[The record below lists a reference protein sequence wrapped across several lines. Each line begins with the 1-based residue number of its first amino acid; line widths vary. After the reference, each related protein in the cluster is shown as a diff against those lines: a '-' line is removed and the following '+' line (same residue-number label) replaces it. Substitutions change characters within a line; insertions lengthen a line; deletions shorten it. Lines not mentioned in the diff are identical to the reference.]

1 MIKVEALGTTV
12 AYILLLSFMAFI
24 GNIVWEM
31 TGNLLLMIIAQYAI
45 LSKFNELEN
54 VIKPRKEQDNE

>member
-24 GNIVWEM
+24 GNIIWEM
-31 TGNLLLMIIAQYAI
+31 TGSLLLMAIVQYAI
-45 LSKFNELEN
+45 LSKFNEFEN
-54 VIKPRKEQDNE
+54 MFKSRKEQDN

>member
-24 GNIVWEM
+24 GNIIWEM
-31 TGNLLLMIIAQYAI
+31 TGSLLLMVIVQHAI
-45 LSKFNELEN
+45 LSKFNEFEN
-54 VIKPRKEQDNE
+54 MFKPRKEQDN

>member
-1 MIKVEALGTTV
+1 MIKVEALGTTI

-24 GNIVWEM
+24 GNIIWEM
-31 TGNLLLMIIAQYAI
+31 TGSLPLMIIAQYAI

-54 VIKPRKEQDNE
+54 MVKPRKE

>member
-1 MIKVEALGTTV
+1 
-12 AYILLLSFMAFI
+12 MAFI
-24 GNIVWEM
+24 GNIIWEM

-54 VIKPRKEQDNE
+54 MVKPRKEQDNE